1 MKNGPEDDTIEATFE
16 DMDIDTQ
23 RLITLTSTY
32 REMVKF
38 LLDNFVSSR
47 DGETEDWMKLMD
59 EYAFGL
65 VEAPKK
71 VELKIVKE

>member
-1 MKNGPEDDTIEATFE
+1 MNNGPEDDTIEATFE
-16 DMDIDTQ
+16 DLDIDTQ

-32 REMVKF
+32 RGMVQF

-65 VEAPKK
+65 VAEPKK